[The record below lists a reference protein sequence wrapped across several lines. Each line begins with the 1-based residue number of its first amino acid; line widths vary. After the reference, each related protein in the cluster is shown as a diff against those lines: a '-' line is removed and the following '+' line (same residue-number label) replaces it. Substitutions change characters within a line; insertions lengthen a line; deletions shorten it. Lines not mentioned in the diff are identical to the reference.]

1 MLAIPGQIGNTS
13 KMLHIHLYKQW
24 PYIIGVITTLVL
36 NESKKNYLVSKD
48 SDHKTLEESL
58 FL

>member
-24 PYIIGVITTLVL
+24 PYIIGVINSL
-36 NESKKNYLVSKD
+36 NAKVAII
-48 SDHKTLEESL
+48 
-58 FL
+58 